1 MTITSED
8 VIYCKNCQG
17 LKKYVRTI
25 FCEEFEQVDLKK
37 IFQQVSLKKNTSGPD
52 ILRQNLRHIFTF
64 SFFHYFG
71 WRDQILSQLE

>member
-8 VIYCKNCQG
+8 LIYCNNCEG

-37 IFQQVSLKKNTSGPD
+37 SSNKSHLRKILLVPKFQIEKVFVTNSLS
-52 ILRQNLRHIFTF
+52 LSFTI
-64 SFFHYFG
+64 SME
-71 WRDQILSQLE
+71 RSDLKSV